1 MLLSTILLCKIIGN
15 STNIAYSDTGNNT
28 GQKCGWGQQTGFTN
42 AKMYSLIQGVTG
54 CVNKRIMV
62 DAVYLDF
69 SNVSDMVS
77 HTNMKDR
84 TG

>member
-1 MLLSTILLCKIIGN
+1 MLATIILDRKVAGD
-15 STNIAYSDTGNNT
+15 NIH
-28 GQKCGWGQQTGFTN
+28 GFTN
-42 AKMYSLIQGVTG
+42 AKRYSLIQGVTG
-54 CVNKRIMV
+54 CVNKGIMV

-69 SNVSDMVS
+69 SHVSDMVS